1 MCSFFH
7 KYILP
12 CRYIESALYR
22 DRVITTM
29 LLQCN
34 VGSSIVATNT
44 VADDYWLPLVW
55 LVIIDLRVQN
65 LHTLCTHIRQ
75 LPKTELLSSFI
86 SWHIFAILRK
96 NSSFTPPPTPPPT
109 PVADDERNDL
119 SDLAPCQSPRCMSAP
134 TNIGGRASRFLRG
147 LVVKALDCDAEPP
160 CRCGFESQTVHCINL
175 LRNHLFVPHRR
186 QNINDNKKNSNT
198 CIFCACK
205 TTPWPGH
212 IIRSW
217 MSLQSQF
224 SPQ

>member
-7 KYILP
+7 KHILP
-12 CRYIESALYR
+12 CRYIETALYR

-34 VGSSIVATNT
+34 VGSSSVATNT
-44 VADDYWLPLVW
+44 VADDYWLPLVFGHYW
-55 LVIIDLRVQN
+55 PQGAKLTLDIYINLR
-65 LHTLCTHIRQ
+65 IRV
-75 LPKTELLSSFI
+75 TRYT
-86 SWHIFAILRK
+86 ILR
-96 NSSFTPPPTPPPT
+96 PPQPQPQPPHPTPTPPPT

-160 CRCGFESQTVHCINL
+160 CRRGFESQTVHCINL

-198 CIFCACK
+198 CIFSVRVK
-205 TTPWPGH
+205 RPHGLDTLFDT
-212 IIRSW
+212 W